1 MKKSILS
8 LAVVALLFSSC
19 NKNDD
24 DEKNLAI
31 SKENIAG
38 NYKITSIKLN
48 GTEVY
53 TEYTEPC
60 QRDDV
65 FNFKTDFTYSY
76 TDAGT
81 QCDPNGSFTD
91 GEWNLSGT
99 NSLEYFGE
107 VYTIDKLTNAIMQV
121 SISEGGLTSV
131 IIFSRQ

>member
-19 NKNDD
+19 KKNDD
-24 DEKNLAI
+24 DEKNLAV

-38 NYKITSIKLN
+38 NYKIISIKLN

-99 NSLEYFGE
+99 NTFEYDGD
-107 VYTIDKLTNAIMQV
+107 VYTIAKLTNATMQV
-121 SISEGGLTSV
+121 SISEGGLTGV
-131 IIFSRQ
+131 VTFSRQ